1 MEGYIDEEI
10 LKAELQK
17 GFSDK
22 KGRIGYEDI
31 NKIYKILMD
40 INRTTP
46 IFKDLPEPLTNLA
59 YNVFYIKI
67 NSRNIECDYNEDTAI
82 SAIKDSI
89 AQIYAIIDV
98 IKEGAETLDSESK
111 KEAFYKLMGNNH
123 MVMTEVYRYRKNFY
137 DSSIN
142 ILCKKAGISELNEEI
157 TSTSAIIKLCELAES
172 GECSRLQRVLNILVK
187 HGDNLTIT
195 NTDGEEQS
203 NADKLGL
210 TNDDI
215 YSLQLLA
222 RTEESDFFEFTYN
235 IINHL
240 IYESIYVQDN
250 DKDLHNSIPKL
261 YYTIYKM
268 FIMRNEFNLDKDKN
282 KDTIKT
288 CLNQLKNMKNIV
300 AGRTEHGISRLNHY
314 ITETLNHTDFN
325 IDKFRAN
332 LLKGYLKSIKS
343 DVYDIVGLPIE
354 GTTKKE
360 NPVTIDTPSITD
372 NENVAIAPP
381 VTTDNENATIAPP
394 SITDNENPVAIAPPV
409 TTDNENA
416 TIAPPSITDNENAT
430 IAPPGTKTNDTGD
443 TMDTSIDETAK
454 KEKDTIGTSGTET
467 NANGGT
473 IDPPKNEETGGTID
487 TSGVTDNGNVAIDTP
502 VPTDQETDDAID
514 TPSITDNESATIAP
528 LGVTD
533 NESAT
538 IDTPSITDQENNDTI
553 DPPVSTKKG
562 ICFKTIIIVA
572 VIMIVIAIV
581 FSIVFLYFNGANKIM
596 NIFNIL

>member
-17 GFSDK
+17 EFSEK
-22 KGRIGYEDI
+22 EGELEKGDI
-31 NKIYKILMD
+31 YKIYKILMD

-59 YNVFYIKI
+59 YNIFYKQIY
-67 NSRNIECDYNEDTAI
+67 NRNIECDYNEDTAI

-98 IKEGAETLDSESK
+98 IKEGAEALESEDQK
-111 KEAFYKLMGNNH
+111 KAFYKLMENNH
-123 MVMTEVYRYRKNFY
+123 MIMAAVYRNRKNFY

-142 ILCKKAGISELNEEI
+142 ILREKAGISELDEEI
-157 TSTSAIIKLCELAES
+157 TSKDAIIKLCELTES
-172 GECSRLQRVLNILVK
+172 KKCSRLQRVLNILMK
-187 HGDNLTIT
+187 HDDNLTIT
-195 NTDGEEQS
+195 DENGIEQS
-203 NADKLGL
+203 NICDLRL

-222 RTEESDFFEFTYN
+222 RTKDSDFFNFTHC
-235 IINHL
+235 IIHNL

-250 DKDLHNSIPKL
+250 DKDLHNSIWEL

-268 FIMRNEFNLDKDKN
+268 FIMRNGFSLDKDNN

-288 CLNQLKNMKNIV
+288 CLDQLKNMKNIV
-300 AGRTEHGISRLNHY
+300 VGRTEHGISRLNRY

-325 IDKFRAN
+325 IDKFRTN

-360 NPVTIDTPSITD
+360 NPVTIAPPSITD
-372 NENVAIAPP
+372 NENSVA
-381 VTTDNENATIAPP
+381 IAPP
-394 SITDNENPVAIAPPV
+394 SITDNENPVAIAPP
-409 TTDNENA
+409 
-416 TIAPPSITDNENAT
+416 SITDNENVA
-430 IAPPGTKTNDTGD
+430 IAPPGTKINDTGD
-443 TMDTSIDETAK
+443 TMDTSTDETAK

-473 IDPPKNEETGGTID
+473 IEKTETNANDGTIDTPKNEETGGTID
-487 TSGVTDNGNVAIDTP
+487 T
-502 VPTDQETDDAID
+502 
-514 TPSITDNESATIAP
+514 PSITNKESATIAL

-538 IDTPSITDQENNDTI
+538 IDTPSITDQENSDTI

-562 ICFKTIIIVA
+562 MYTKTIIIVA

-581 FSIVFLYFNGANKIM
+581 FSIIFLYSNGANKIM